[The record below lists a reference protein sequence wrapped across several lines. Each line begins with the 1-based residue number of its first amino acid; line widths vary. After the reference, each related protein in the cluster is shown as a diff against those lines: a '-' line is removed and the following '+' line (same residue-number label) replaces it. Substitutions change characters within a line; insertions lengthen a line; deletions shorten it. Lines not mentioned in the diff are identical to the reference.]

1 MTLNIKDPA
10 ADRLARRLAAL
21 TGESL
26 TEVVGKALSERLDR
40 EERRRG
46 RASMDALMGIVRRY
60 ADRPVVDDRGADEIL
75 GYDQSGLP
83 R

>member
-1 MTLNIKDPA
+1 
-10 ADRLARRLAAL
+10 
-21 TGESL
+21 
-26 TEVVGKALSERLDR
+26 
-40 EERRRG
+40 
-46 RASMDALMGIVRRY
+46 MGIVRRY